1 MKTNILLIAFLT
13 ATLGTTLI
21 ADEFATVR
29 TADGKVTK
37 MKKSEVRERIY
48 KHFGGNLKV
57 PGKQKGKAVIVDAG
71 KDVPQQSLNAVAKQF
86 NDNVHIAVEIQ
97 KGEFRF
103 ESPTLVGEATLF
115 VVDDP
120 KLPMSLIAP
129 ESRWA
134 LVNVAKLKSE
144 KPQFYDA
151 RIRKE
156 TVRTLV
162 ALLGGCNSTYP
173 DALTGCVLRAE
184 DLDRFA
190 DTRLQVEIEQ
200 RLPSYIEKLGITP
213 YVMTSYRKACEEGW
227 APAPTN
233 DVQKAIWD
241 KGHARPT
248 EPIKIKPET
257 KKQDK

>member
-1 MKTNILLIAFLT
+1 MKTKILLIAFLT
-13 ATLGTTLI
+13 ATLGTALI

-29 TADGKVTK
+29 TADGTVTK

-48 KHFGGNLKV
+48 RHFGGNLKV
-57 PGKQKGKAVIVDAG
+57 PGKQKGKVVIVDSA
-71 KDVPQQSLNAVAKQF
+71 KDVPQQSLDAVIKQF
-86 NDNVHIAVEIQ
+86 DDSIHIAIEVQ
-97 KGEFRF
+97 KGEFCF
-103 ESPTLVGEATLF
+103 ESPRIQGEATIF
-115 VVDDP
+115 IVDDV
-120 KLPMSLIAP
+120 KLPVAP

-134 LVNVAKLKSE
+134 LVNAAKLKSE

-156 TVRTLV
+156 AVRTLV

-173 DALTGCVLRAE
+173 DALTGCVTRAE

-190 DTRLQVEIEQ
+190 DTRLQLEIEQ
-200 RLPSYIEKLGITP
+200 RLPSYMEKLGITP
-213 YVMTSYRKACEEGW
+213 YIMTSYRKAVQEGW

-241 KGHARPT
+241 KVHAMPT
-248 EPIKIKPET
+248 EPIKIKPEE
-257 KKQDK
+257 KKTEK